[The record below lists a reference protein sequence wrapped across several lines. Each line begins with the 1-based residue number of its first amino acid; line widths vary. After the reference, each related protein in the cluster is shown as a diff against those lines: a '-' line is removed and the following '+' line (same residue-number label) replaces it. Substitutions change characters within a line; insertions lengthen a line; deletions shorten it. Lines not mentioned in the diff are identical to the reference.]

1 MTDLDPRPIVVGVD
15 GSPASRAAL
24 WWAVE
29 EAERRRCSVEAI
41 LAWHKDLD
49 MVIGPMSADVMAG
62 LMPARMRET
71 RQRVLDEAVA
81 EAPPGAKVRKVLE
94 FQDARLALTIAS
106 EDAALLV
113 VGGGGAGPAR
123 GALPG
128 SVSGYCL
135 RHASCPV
142 VVVRDSQPRY
152 EIPGQATGSSVPDTS

>member
-1 MTDLDPRPIVVGVD
+1 MTDIDSRPIVVGVD

-41 LAWHKDLD
+41 LAWHKDFD
-49 MVIGPMSADVMAG
+49 MVIGPLSPDVMAG

-81 EAPPGAKVRKVLE
+81 EVPPGAKVRKVLE

-113 VGGGGAGPAR
+113 VGGGAGPAR

-152 EIPGQATGSSVPDTS
+152 EIPRQTTGSSVPDTS